1 MEIVLDLKNRYV
13 FSCKGGNYLNSSQ
26 PVRINSLPAVE
37 EKRSFLKEC
46 IKQKYLLL
54 MILPGF
60 LIVFIFNYIPIYGIL
75 IAFKNY
81 NVAKGV
87 WASQWVGM
95 KYFNMFFA
103 NPLAFRLFKNTIL
116 LGFYSLLWSFPA
128 PIILA
133 LLLNENRNTM
143 FKRVVQTISYIPHFI
158 SVVVIVGMLS
168 EFTAVDGIFNKII
181 QVIGFQPFPMMAS
194 KELFRTLFIGSGI
207 WQGIGWGTIIYLAA
221 ISGVDST
228 LYDVADID
236 GANRWQKM
244 LNITWPT
251 IRPTTT
257 ILLILNLGG
266 ILGADYQKVMLMY
279 NSNVMEVADVI
290 GTYVYREGIQ
300 GARFEY
306 TTAIGLFLSVI
317 SFVFVYA
324 GNFISRKVSENSL
337 W

>member
-1 MEIVLDLKNRYV
+1 LSKAHTITTQAILKSRTNN
-13 FSCKGGNYLNSSQ
+13 K
-26 PVRINSLPAVE
+26 
-37 EKRSFLKEC
+37 FLKQC

-60 LIVFIFNYIPIYGIL
+60 LIIFIFNYIPIYGIL
-75 IAFKNY
+75 IAFKDY
-81 NVAKGV
+81 NVAEGIM
-87 WASQWVGM
+87 ASPWVGL
-95 KYFNMFFA
+95 KYFKMFLS
-103 NPLAFRLFKNTIL
+103 NPLALRLFKNTLL
-116 LGFYSLLWSFPA
+116 LGLYSLLWGFPA

-133 LLLNENRNTM
+133 LLLNEIRNTL

-181 QVIGFQPFPMMAS
+181 MMFGMQPFPMMAQ
-194 KELFRTLFIGSGI
+194 KELFRTLFVGSNL

-221 ISGVDST
+221 ISGVDSS

-236 GANRWQKM
+236 GANRWHKIFY
-244 LNITWPT
+244 ITWPA

-257 ILLILNLGG
+257 VLLILNLGG
-266 ILGADYQKVMLMY
+266 ILGADYQKVLLMY
-279 NSNVMEVADVI
+279 NSNIMEVADVI

-306 TTAIGLFLSVI
+306 TTAIGLFLSII
-317 SFVFVYA
+317 SFAFVYV
-324 GNFISRKVSENSL
+324 GNFVSKKVSENSL